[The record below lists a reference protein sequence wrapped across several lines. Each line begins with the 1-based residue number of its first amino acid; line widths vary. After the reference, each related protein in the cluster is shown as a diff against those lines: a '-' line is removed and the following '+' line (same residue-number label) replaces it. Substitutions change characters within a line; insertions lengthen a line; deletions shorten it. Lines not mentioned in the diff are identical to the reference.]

1 MKPIALLL
9 LAVCVSPLQAVT
21 RHVKVNGNLSR
32 LDINGK
38 FSPVEEGY
46 AQLWEYD
53 FWDPNDHLQTRNIT
67 YTGHFVLE
75 ATDSDV
81 SLEYFLMI
89 KLPCTENG
97 PLKICVDKE
106 FKDACKGKDFAEFIY
121 RFESNPDDGWWS
133 KKTDPK
139 VTVMGKIECDDAQG
153 VTTSIVHGIV
163 ALWPRGQG
171 RRTLMSR
178 NITDAGTFTLTGK
191 ENSDTDV
198 RLFSIL

>member
-139 VTVMGKIECDDAQG
+139 DSYDIICYLSYQSQKWN
-153 VTTSIVHGIV
+153 TTGLICNGGMCKDNCRMDKFI
-163 ALWPRGQG
+163 Q
-171 RRTLMSR
+171 
-178 NITDAGTFTLTGK
+178 
-191 ENSDTDV
+191 
-198 RLFSIL
+198 